1 MTTSHRAEL
10 IVVSGASTGMGAAT
24 ARDLARRDFHVLA
37 GVRRTADA
45 DALRADG
52 IEPVIL
58 DITEPGHVAAL
69 VERIAGDPDARPL
82 RALVNNAGVSVYA
95 PVEAFPLDEWR
106 RLFETNLFGHVAMSQ
121 ALLPALVASRGRI
134 VNISSVGG
142 KGAMPTYGPYAATKF
157 ALEAVSDAL
166 RREVARHDVQ
176 VVVVEPGAVQS
187 EMAARGATTTS
198 AFAARMRPDLQRRY
212 ADLLTATLAQTAAH
226 IGRGLTADAAGRI
239 IADAATTRRPRTRYA
254 VGRDA
259 SVMIALSRILPD
271 RLLDRVIAAGL
282 RPHMPARPAVPAV
295 TTS

>member
-1 MTTSHRAEL
+1 M
-10 IVVSGASTGMGAAT
+10 
-24 ARDLARRDFHVLA
+24 
-37 GVRRTADA
+37 
-45 DALRADG
+45 
-52 IEPVIL
+52 L
-58 DITEPGHVAAL
+58 DITEPGHVASL
-69 VERIAGDPDARPL
+69 VERISDDPDARPL

-106 RLFETNLFGHVAMSQ
+106 RLFETNLYGHVAMSQ
-121 ALLPALVASRGRI
+121 ALLPALVASGGRI

-166 RREVARHDVQ
+166 RRELAPHGVQ

-198 AFAARMRPDLQRRY
+198 AFAAQMRPELQRRY
-212 ADLLTATLAQTAAH
+212 ADLITATLAQTAAH
-226 IGRGLTADAAGRI
+226 IDRGLSADAAGRT
-239 IADAATTRRPRTRYA
+239 IAHAATTRRPRTRYA

-259 SVMIALSRILPD
+259 SVMIALSRVLPD

-282 RPHMPARPAVPAV
+282 RRYLPARPAAP
-295 TTS
+295 TTPSTR